1 MVHKFKWWSG
11 SPVEITTAHLNWCYE
26 VGLLLNYVL
35 IWLTELKSGDYSLKF
50 LQNYI
55 LFSSVFVTVNWPP
68 SFIDYFSGQLSKW
81 LVDWLGLN
89 GQFVEFMINCL
100 RLLHQFIINS
110 SIIKVFLGHNQRK
123 CFAHFVLYLANQ
135 FSHHHHHHLSLNHE
149 CRGAPQMI
157 SKPVFSIFPC
167 SPLPSGTCQTPGL
180 SIPWCCLPTSSSVY
194 LVFFPLSLCLTRW
207 FWPDLMNRRHDH
219 TIAVCISL
227 WWSRGLCVVQL
238 PAGSWHGLPR
248 FMMVKRSLCGPIA
261 CWILAWTSS
270 LVTWSLYEM
279 CNILQLHLISMAC
292 ILLWSSAVKVHD
304 SQAYRKM
311 DVTR

>member
-123 CFAHFVLYLANQ
+123 CFAHFVLYLANK
-135 FSHHHHHHLSLNHE
+135 FSHHHHHHLSLNRE
-149 CRGAPQMI
+149 SCLGTRDDFTTSFLYFSLFSTALWD
-157 SKPVFSIFPC
+157 SKNSRPIHS
-167 SPLPSGTCQTPGL
+167 LTL
-180 SIPWCCLPTSSSVY
+180 SSY
-194 LVFFPLSLCLTRW
+194 FFLVLFPLSLCLTRW

-219 TIAVCISL
+219 TIPVCISL
-227 WWSRGLCVVQL
+227 
-238 PAGSWHGLPR
+238 
-248 FMMVKRSLCGPIA
+248 
-261 CWILAWTSS
+261 
-270 LVTWSLYEM
+270 
-279 CNILQLHLISMAC
+279 
-292 ILLWSSAVKVHD
+292 
-304 SQAYRKM
+304 
-311 DVTR
+311 